1 MHAAAVIMRTVM
13 EQDLVVRA
21 NMPVY
26 YLVTM
31 HELACFELVVVT
43 GLCMTTMMRQV
54 AASV

>member
-1 MHAAAVIMRTVM
+1 MHAVAVIMRTVM
-13 EQDLVVRA
+13 EQVVHA

-26 YLVTM
+26 YLVTL